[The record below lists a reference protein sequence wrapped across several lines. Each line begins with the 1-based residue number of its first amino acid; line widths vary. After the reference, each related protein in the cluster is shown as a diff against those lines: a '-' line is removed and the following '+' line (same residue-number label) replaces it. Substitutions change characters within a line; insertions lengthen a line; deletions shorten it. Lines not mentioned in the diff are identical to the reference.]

1 MPTEVHLPY
10 LVPVCVVVS
19 NDGDGPRIARVV
31 VNDKADLNRGEA
43 YTAAGEPLSHSDPA
57 IVEAKHLVELHPGE
71 ADWPAWEFGW

>member
-1 MPTEVHLPY
+1 MRRLGLDLDFPAH
-10 LVPVCVVVS
+10 PVQ
-19 NDGDGPRIARVV
+19 A
-31 VNDKADLNRGEA
+31 NDKADLNRGEA

>member
-43 YTAAGEPLSHSDPA
+43 YTTAGEPLSHSDPA